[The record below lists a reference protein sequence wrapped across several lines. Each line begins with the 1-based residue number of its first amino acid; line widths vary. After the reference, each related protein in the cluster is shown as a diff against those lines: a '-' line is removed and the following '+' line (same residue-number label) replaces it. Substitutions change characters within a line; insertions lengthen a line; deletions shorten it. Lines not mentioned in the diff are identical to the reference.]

1 MRQSQFFAP
10 TLRNVKSDNEGH
22 ALLLRG
28 GYIRQ
33 LGAGIYS
40 YLPLGLR
47 VLRRIEAVV
56 RDEMNRAGAIEIL
69 MPALHPLELWQETG
83 RDAMD
88 VLFRLQDQKGAELV
102 LGPTHEEVVTDIV
115 RASVSSYKQLP
126 VTLYQIQTKFRDE
139 PRPRAGLLRG
149 REFSMKDAYSFDA
162 NIAGLDKSFD
172 AMVEAY
178 KNVFTRCGLEFQI
191 VDASGGG
198 IGGFDTKE
206 FMVPSPAG
214 EDVMLFNASDGYAA
228 NLELA
233 TSTLEAVSDRDD
245 IAGELEKFATPGVL
259 TIENLTHF
267 AGGAD
272 AVHQIKTLVYVADEK
287 PILVLL
293 RGDHQLNEAK
303 LSGALS
309 ATNLR
314 AATGEEIY
322 ALLGAHAG
330 SLGAV
335 GVADVPIVAD
345 ETLRGRTKMTT
356 GANEDGFHLRGVN
369 IARDIAVTKLGR
381 CARGARGR
389 KVSPRGGGEIGE
401 RQVHRIGPR
410 FQAGQ
415 QILQSDGRRVF
426 GRWPEK
432 TNLRDGLLRHR
443 RVPNCGDGCRNP
455 SRRARPDLAR
465 RHRALRRSSAALG
478 ARRRRDSGRRAA
490 LRATAKRG
498 LGRAVRRPRKSAP
511 APSSPTP
518 ICSAFRFGSWP
529 GAPPKRAAT
538 SRCARGRP
546 KMPKPSRQ
554 RMLWGE
560 CARCGAKCWAHPS
573 PGFSKL
579 CTDLDSPG
587 DHFRM
592 GDRHSVSEPIKVV

>member
-33 LGAGIYS
+33 LGAGVYS

-47 VLRRIEAVV
+47 VLRRIESVV

-162 NIAGLDKSFD
+162 DISGLDRSFD

-191 VDASGGG
+191 VDAAGGG

-214 EDVMLFNASDGYAA
+214 EDVMLFNANDGYAA

-233 TSTLEAVSDRDD
+233 TSVTEPITDRDD
-245 IAGELEKFATPGVL
+245 IADELEKFATPGVV
-259 TIENLTHF
+259 TIEQLTQF
-267 AGGAD
+267 AGGAA

-287 PILVLL
+287 PVLVLL

-303 LSGALS
+303 LAGVVG

-314 AATGEEIY
+314 AATSEEIY
-322 ALLGAHAG
+322 NLLGAHPG

-335 GVADVPIVAD
+335 GSVDAQIIAD
-345 ETLRGRTKMTT
+345 EALRGRARMTT
-356 GANEDGFHLRGVN
+356 GANEDGFHLRGVDV
-369 IARDIAVTKLGR
+369 ARDIQISTWADVREARAGEGSPQGGGVLESAKCIELGHVFKLGNKYSKAMGAEFLDANQKKQICEMGCYGIGVSR
-381 CARGARGR
+381 IVATVVETHHDERGPIWPAAIAPFD
-389 KVSPRGGGEIGE
+389 VHLLLLE
-401 RQVHRIGPR
+401 REDAVVEAAEKLYAELQN
-410 FQAGQ
+410 AGLDVLFDDRSERPGSKFADADLFG
-415 QILQSDGRRVF
+415 IPLRVMA
-426 GRWPEK
+426 G
-432 TNLRDGLLRHR
+432 
-443 RVPNCGDGCRNP
+443 
-455 SRRARPDLAR
+455 
-465 RHRALRRSSAALG
+465 
-478 ARRRRDSGRRAA
+478 
-490 LRATAKRG
+490 RATKESGDFEVRTRASKDAEVVRAG
-498 LGRAVRRPRKSAP
+498 EVVGRVRVLL
-511 APSSPTP
+511 SS
-518 ICSAFRFGSWP
+518 
-529 GAPPKRAAT
+529 
-538 SRCARGRP
+538 
-546 KMPKPSRQ
+546 
-554 RMLWGE
+554 L
-560 CARCGAKCWAHPS
+560 
-573 PGFSKL
+573 
-579 CTDLDSPG
+579 
-587 DHFRM
+587 
-592 GDRHSVSEPIKVV
+592 